1 MNNFE
6 KIFLFFAEPGT
17 SLLFY
22 KDFIRDIFNFTS
34 IRDLKNYKYKAKYN
48 GNLTFVEILTR
59 KIMDKNSIF
68 TLLDLVKN
76 IKIIDYE
83 DTHSISLSDFIN
95 ALKKADITLDET
107 EKERIFLEYDYFTN
121 GAIRYDIMYKWCYKI

>member
-34 IRDLKNYKYKAKYN
+34 IRDLKNYKYKNKYN
-48 GNLTFVEILTR
+48 ENPTFVEILTR

-95 ALKKADITLDET
+95 ALKKADITLDES
-107 EKERIFLEYDYFTN
+107 EKERIFLEYDYLN
-121 GAIRYDIMYKWCYKI
+121 